1 MRDFS
6 SFSYFFIGDTH
17 GFLDDFLKQREIISK
32 VNPEYVLSEQLQ
44 DLVLDSQAKYSA
56 VLREKK
62 ISEMVAFRDVE
73 RLLRL
78 CRARGINLIG
88 LDLPNFGLDAALMPV
103 VKGQRSP
110 SKEDHERIESILR
123 KRQAHHLALI
133 ERYRKRTKKPLVIL
147 LGAGHLSEDS
157 FLMKSLNNYLV
168 IYPCG
173 EKGEVLIQPPK
184 EGVVVSY
191 GERTKNA

>member
-6 SFSYFFIGDTH
+6 SFSFIFIGDTH
-17 GFLDDFLKQREIISK
+17 GFLDDFLKQKEIISRAD
-32 VNPEYVLSEQLQ
+32 PEYVLSEQLQ
-44 DLVLDSQAKYSA
+44 DLVLDSQEKYAA

-78 CRARGINLIG
+78 CATRGIKLIG
-88 LDLPNFGLDAALMPV
+88 LDLPHFGLDATLMPV

-110 SKEDHERIESILR
+110 SRKNHERIESILR

-133 ERYRKRTKKPLVIL
+133 ERYSKRTKKPLVIL

-157 FLMKSLNNYLV
+157 LLMRSLSNYLM
-168 IYPCG
+168 IYPRG
-173 EKGEVLIQPPK
+173 EKGEVLTQPPK
-184 EGVVVSY
+184 EGVIIAY